1 MQNSEVNVLVTGVG
15 GGSLGREL
23 MKAFKMSN
31 NKYRIIATDML
42 DNSVGLH
49 ETSISYVIPPAS
61 SSNYIDSLLKICK
74 KENVH
79 AIAAGS
85 EQEIEKVSK
94 NIKVFEEAGI
104 KVLSNPW
111 NVIELCMDKF
121 TLTNFFAKKN
131 ILCPKSFLF
140 QEDND
145 VDKIESYPVIIKPRT
160 GSGSRNVFIAHD
172 KQEAVFFA
180 NYLIK
185 YGSEPLIQEYIGS
198 HKEEFTIGVLYADEG
213 KLVTSIAMKRI
224 LEGGLSTRQI
234 VIIPETKEKFV
245 VSSGISQG
253 LFEDFKEIR
262 LAGEKIAKSLEAN
275 GPINIQCRKTDSG
288 IFPFEVNPRFSGTT
302 GARSLVGHNEPDI
315 FCRYRLFNEI
325 PENVI
330 HKNGYVVKDFH
341 EKYIAFEDA
350 KNVPRI

>member
-1 MQNSEVNVLVTGVG
+1 MQITEVNVLVTGVG
-15 GGSLGREL
+15 GGSLGREI
-23 MKAFKMSN
+23 MKAFKMSDH
-31 NKYRIIATDML
+31 KYRIITTDML

-49 ETSISYVIPPAS
+49 ETSNSYVIPSAS
-61 SSNYIDSLLKICK
+61 SADYIDSLLKICK

-85 EQEIEKVSK
+85 EQEIEKISK
-94 NIKVFEEAGI
+94 NISIFEETGI

-111 NVIELCMDKF
+111 KVIERCKDKF
-121 TLTNFFAKKN
+121 SLTNFLSKKN
-131 ILCPKSFLF
+131 ILCPKSFLYH
-140 QEDND
+140 EETD
-145 VDKIESYPVIIKPRT
+145 VDKVESFPVIIKPRT
-160 GSGSRNVFIAHD
+160 GSGSRNVFIAND
-172 KQEAVFFA
+172 KQEAVFFG

-185 YGSEPLIQEYIGS
+185 YGFEPLIQEYVGS
-198 HKEEFTIGVLYADEG
+198 HEEEYTIGILYADEG

-234 VIIPETKEKFV
+234 VQIPNTKEKFV

-262 LAGEKIAKSLEAN
+262 DAGVKIAKSLEAN
-275 GPINIQCRKTDSG
+275 GPINIQCRKTDLG

-302 GARSLVGHNEPDI
+302 GSRSLVGHNEPDI
-315 FCRYRLFNEI
+315 LCQYRLFNEI
-325 PENVI
+325 PEKII

-341 EKYIAFEDA
+341 EKYISFDDA
-350 KNVPRI
+350 KKIPRI

>member
-1 MQNSEVNVLVTGVG
+1 MQQSEVNVLVTGVG

-23 MKAFKMSN
+23 MKAFKMSS
-31 NKYRIIATDML
+31 NKYKIIATDIL

-49 ETSISYVIPPAS
+49 ETSNSYVIPSAS
-61 SSNYIDSLLKICK
+61 SNDYIDSLLKICK

-94 NIKVFEEAGI
+94 NFKIFEEAGV

-111 NVIELCMDKF
+111 KVIELCMDKYS
-121 TLTNFFAKKN
+121 LVNYLSQKN

-140 QEDND
+140 KEDID
-145 VDKIESYPVIIKPRT
+145 TDKIEKYPVIIKPRT
-160 GSGSRNVFIAHD
+160 GSGSRNVFIAYD
-172 KQEAVFFA
+172 KQEAVFFG
-180 NYLIK
+180 NYLLK
-185 YGSEPLIQEYIGS
+185 YGFEPMIQEYVGS
-198 HKEEFTIGVLYADEG
+198 HNEEYTIGILYADEG

-234 VIIPETKEKFV
+234 VVIPKTKEKFI

-253 LFEDFKEIR
+253 LFDDFKEIR
-262 LAGEKIAKSLEAN
+262 EAGVKIAKSLEAN
-275 GPINIQCRKTDSG
+275 GPINIQCRKTDEG

-302 GARSLVGHNEPDI
+302 GSRSLVGHNEPDI
-315 FCRYRLFNEI
+315 FCRYCLFNEI
-325 PENVI
+325 PEKII
-330 HKNGYVVKDFH
+330 HKNGYVVKDFQ
-341 EKYIAFEDA
+341 EKYISFEDA

>member
-1 MQNSEVNVLVTGVG
+1 MQESEICVLVTGVG

-31 NKYRIIATDML
+31 HKYKIIATDMT

-49 ETSISYVIPPAS
+49 ETSTRYVIPPAS
-61 SSNYIDSLLKICK
+61 SADYIDSILKICK
-74 KENVH
+74 KENVE
-79 AIAAGS
+79 AVAAGS

-94 NIKVFEEAGI
+94 NINVFEEAGI

-111 NVIELCMDKF
+111 NVIERCMDKF
-121 TLTNFFAKKN
+121 TLTNFLSKKN

-140 QEDND
+140 QEEND
-145 VDKIESYPVIIKPRT
+145 IDKIESYPVIIKPRT
-160 GSGSRNVFIAHD
+160 GSGSRNVFIARD
-172 KQEAVFFA
+172 KEEAVFFG

-185 YGSEPLIQEYIGS
+185 YGSEPLIQEYVGS
-198 HKEEFTIGVLYADEG
+198 HTEEFTIGILYADEG

-224 LEGGLSTRQI
+224 LEGGLSTRQ
-234 VIIPETKEKFV
+234 VVLIPETKEKFV
-245 VSSGISQG
+245 ISSGISQG
-253 LFEDFKEIR
+253 LFEDFEEIR

-302 GARSLVGHNEPDI
+302 GSRSLVGHNEPDI

-325 PENVI
+325 PENVV
-330 HKNGYVVKDFH
+330 HQNGYVLKDFN
-341 EKYIAFEDA
+341 EKYISFDDA